1 MKGLLFMTKKQRAF
15 FKHAKAASEMSNFPK
30 VHIGCIVTYG
40 NKILSVGF
48 NNTKSDPV
56 QQRYNRFRNFDDG
69 VQYGDLTHSLHAEIM
84 ALKQLE
90 HTDIDFNR
98 CEVWVYR
105 EKSDGS
111 LGCCR
116 PCDACLRYMK
126 DLGITKLHYTT
137 DIGYANETIV
147 Y

>member
-1 MKGLLFMTKKQRAF
+1 MKGLLLMTKKKRAF
-15 FKHAKAASEMSNFPK
+15 FKHAKATSKMSSFPR

-48 NNTKSDPV
+48 NNTKSDPI
-56 QQRYNRFRNFDDG
+56 QQRYNRFRNFDED
-69 VQYGDLTHSLHAEIM
+69 VQYGDLTNSLHAEIM

-90 HTDIDFNR
+90 HSDIDFRR

-105 EKSDGS
+105 EKGDGS

-116 PCDACLRYMK
+116 PCDACLRYMR

-137 DIGYANETIV
+137 DIGYADETII